1 MTSDKLYGLA
11 FEYKKTRL
19 WKVLGD
25 MEVFAVKLSADRIG
39 YISIMG
45 QAGGYCALG
54 LFIGDKGFNS
64 FRTIAA
70 TDPETLSLREY
81 HEHILQHECLQCY
94 PIKYQNE
101 LLCLKWLESALTTG
115 QHFLHRIIFPDK

>member
-45 QAGGYCALG
+45 YLGEHCALG
-54 LFIGDKGFNS
+54 LYIGEEG
-64 FRTIAA
+64 
-70 TDPETLSLREY
+70 
-81 HEHILQHECLQCY
+81 
-94 PIKYQNE
+94 
-101 LLCLKWLESALTTG
+101 
-115 QHFLHRIIFPDK
+115 